1 LWERFSYYGM
11 RALLI
16 LFMVASVDRGGLGFD
31 TRKAATIY
39 GLYTSAVYFMAIPG
53 GWVADRFLGQRRAVL
68 AGGILIALGH
78 YSLAISGLPLFYCGL
93 ILIVCGTGLLKPNI
107 SAIVGQLYAPEDPR
121 RDAGFSLFYM
131 GINLGAFISPLVC
144 GGLGQKIGWHWGFGA
159 AGVGMTFGILQYVL
173 GGRRLG
179 GAGLRVRRAAAPS
192 GERETPRFTVVEVRR
207 IAAIGILFLF
217 SAVFWAAF
225 EQAGSSF
232 NLFAD
237 QRTRTSIMSWEFPSS
252 WFQSV
257 EPIFIILLSP
267 VFAWLWVRLG
277 RHEPSSPAKF
287 ACGLLFVGIG
297 PLLLAI
303 ASASGAPDIRVSP
316 LWLVLVYLFQTFGE
330 LCLSP
335 VGLSMVTKLAPP
347 RVVGLMM
354 GIWFLS
360 LALGNY
366 IAGWAA
372 GFFDILPLTQLFG
385 AIFLATAVSALVLV
399 LSIRPIRRLMG
410 GIH

>member
-1 LWERFSYYGM
+1 
-11 RALLI
+11 
-16 LFMVASVDRGGLGFD
+16 
-31 TRKAATIY
+31 
-39 GLYTSAVYFMAIPG
+39 MAIPG
-53 GWVADRFLGQRRAVL
+53 GWVADRILGQRRAVL
-68 AGGILIALGH
+68 AGGVLITLGH
-78 YSLAISGLPLFYCGL
+78 YCLAISALPLFYTGL

-107 SAIVGQLYAPEDPR
+107 SAIVGQLYAPEDSR

-144 GGLGQKIGWHWGFGA
+144 GGLGQRVGWHWGFGA
-159 AGVGMTFGILQYVL
+159 AGVGMTFGVVQYVL

-179 GAGLRVRRAAAPS
+179 DAGLRARRDTARP
-192 GERETPRFTVVEVRR
+192 GERETLRFKAVEFKR
-207 IAAIGILFLF
+207 IAAIGILFFF
-217 SAVFWAAF
+217 STVFWTAF

-237 QRTRTSIMSWEFPSS
+237 QRTRTSILGREFPSS

-303 ASASGAPDIRVSP
+303 ASASAAPGVRVSP
-316 LWLVLVYLFQTFGE
+316 LWLVLVYLFQTVGE

-385 AIFLATAVSALVLV
+385 AIFLATLVSALVLV
-399 LSIRPIRRLMG
+399 FSIQAIRRLMG
-410 GIH
+410 GVH